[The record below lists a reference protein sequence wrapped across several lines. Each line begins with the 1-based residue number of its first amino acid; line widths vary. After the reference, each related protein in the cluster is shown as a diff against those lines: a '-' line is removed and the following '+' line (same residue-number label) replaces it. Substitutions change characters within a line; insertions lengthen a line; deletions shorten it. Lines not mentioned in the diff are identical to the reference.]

1 MRVNNFKEL
10 NGFEFQDFKL
20 KVSKKW
26 IRVYKETE
34 SKITLVSRFE
44 KNYDGI
50 RELNFK
56 YDLHLLISGMPIY
69 TFDFDN
75 TTGSLRQ
82 LIPISKD
89 ILVQRF
95 GTLCINGGI
104 ILDNPRS
111 LKIEIFDN

>member
-1 MRVNNFKEL
+1 MIVNNLKEL
-10 NGFEFQDFKL
+10 NGFGFRDFKL
-20 KVSKKW
+20 KTSKKW

-34 SKITLVSRFE
+34 SKITLVSKFG

-56 YDLHLLISGMPIY
+56 YDLHLLISDMPIY

-75 TTGSLRQ
+75 TTGSLKQ

-89 ILVQRF
+89 SLFQRF
-95 GTLCINGGI
+95 GTLCSEGRI
-104 ILDNPRS
+104 ILDSPS
-111 LKIEIFDN
+111 PIKI